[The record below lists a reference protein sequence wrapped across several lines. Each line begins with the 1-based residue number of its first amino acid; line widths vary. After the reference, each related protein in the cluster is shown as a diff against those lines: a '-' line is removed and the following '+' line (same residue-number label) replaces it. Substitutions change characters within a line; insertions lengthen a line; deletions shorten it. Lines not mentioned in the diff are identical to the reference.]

1 MKDLELE
8 RKRLEETIGVIRNL
22 LHVEE
27 KDLENLYKSFV
38 GPIDE
43 LWTIADRKKI
53 HISNLETSLEK
64 PYFARIDFTSDVD
77 GKTSTIY
84 IGKNGIIHDNS
95 IVVTDWRAPISS
107 LYYDS
112 EVGKCA
118 YEAVDKTITG
128 EMTLKRQFEIEN
140 RELLQYFDVD
150 LVSNDELLQK
160 YLNENN
166 DARLKSI
173 VSTIQKEQNEVIRK
187 AMGTNLIIQGVAG
200 SGKTTV
206 ALHRIAYLVY
216 NYIASV
222 HQNQYL
228 VIGPNP
234 VFIKYIKSVLPDLD
248 VTGVEQATYENF
260 ATMYIGEDI
269 TINSSDKKINTS
281 IMGKNKTDI
290 DKFKSSMFYKDM
302 LDLYL
307 EYYFQTL
314 TSEDLKIG
322 DFVVLKQSMISE
334 VFKVAKQSYN
344 GSLDKIIEIIIER
357 LYRYIED
364 NNEEIIS
371 RYNNYLDEVFKQAKT
386 PQEKDSLR
394 VRFTKEREE
403 IKKNCRKTLRKY
415 FSKSKV
421 TPIKLYREFIT
432 KIASFDIYKYP
443 ELKTLKKETLENIKN
458 KTYDFEDLAALIYLK
473 QSISKNPNFERIR
486 HVVVDE
492 AQDLGEFNFYVMKQ
506 IMPSATFSIFG
517 DLAQSIYD
525 YRGINSWDQV
535 NDVMFNGRG
544 EIVNFRK
551 SYRTTS
557 QIMKVAD
564 NVATSIGLDESDLVV
579 REGNSVEFTNIE
591 KESDIPNYIIS
602 KIAEY
607 KAKGYKTIA
616 IISKTNLLSCY
627 INDDLNIN
635 GLNIANVTPNDDL
648 TEERFRVCTISNQLA
663 KGLEFDAVI
672 INGASEDI
680 YSSKSSLDMK
690 LLYVAITRALHEL
703 DIVYSGELTKPLQKC
718 LLKEKQKQLVRV

>member
-1 MKDLELE
+1 
-8 RKRLEETIGVIRNL
+8 
-22 LHVEE
+22 
-27 KDLENLYKSFV
+27 
-38 GPIDE
+38 
-43 LWTIADRKKI
+43 
-53 HISNLETSLEK
+53 
-64 PYFARIDFTSDVD
+64 
-77 GKTSTIY
+77 
-84 IGKNGIIHDNS
+84 
-95 IVVTDWRAPISS
+95 
-107 LYYDS
+107 
-112 EVGKCA
+112 
-118 YEAVDKTITG
+118 
-128 EMTLKRQFEIEN
+128 
-140 RELLQYFDVD
+140 
-150 LVSNDELLQK
+150 
-160 YLNENN
+160 
-166 DARLKSI
+166 
-173 VSTIQKEQNEVIRK
+173 
-187 AMGTNLIIQGVAG
+187 
-200 SGKTTV
+200 
-206 ALHRIAYLVY
+206 
-216 NYIASV
+216 
-222 HQNQYL
+222 
-228 VIGPNP
+228 
-234 VFIKYIKSVLPDLD
+234 
-248 VTGVEQATYENF
+248 
-260 ATMYIGEDI
+260 MYIGEDI

-458 KTYDFEDLAALIYLK
+458 KTDDFEDLAALIYLK

-591 KESDIPNYIIS
+591 KESEIPNYIIS